1 MINDKMSKKLKRI
14 TFPRERFL
22 EDSLIRSFILIS
34 GALALAG
41 CSGSSKEAGATKPE
55 GSGKVT
61 ELRTIDYNCSATETQ
76 DAAPFDTV
84 NRISLDL
91 VNNRIDM
98 FSKNK
103 VWQFHGVENSE
114 TERHAINIAF
124 IGKNVAAWGLD
135 KSSPFTFFF
144 DRDNKKVIFSLIS
157 NGRVQAVSYEC

>member
-1 MINDKMSKKLKRI
+1 M
-14 TFPRERFL
+14 
-22 EDSLIRSFILIS
+22 EDSLIRSLILIPA
-34 GALALAG
+34 ALALAG
-41 CSGSSKEAGATKPE
+41 CTGSSKDADAAKQE

-61 ELRTIDYNCSATETQ
+61 ELRTIDYNCSAAEAQ
-76 DAAPFDTV
+76 EAAPFDTV

-103 VWQFHGVENSE
+103 VWQFHGVESSE

-144 DRDNKKVIFSLIS
+144 DRGNKKVIFSLIS
-157 NGRVQAVSYEC
+157 NNRVQSVSYTC